1 MTDESKRIEILKE
14 EETENGK
21 KIEFFIH
28 NEVRTFTD
36 LLSDTLRNRDNV
48 LSVASKVDH
57 PILNKKHPK
66 LFLEVEE
73 GEPLDEIKK
82 ALKQI
87 DERNQEWL
95 EEIKSSLE

>member
-1 MTDESKRIEILKE
+1 MTDESKQIEILKE

-21 KIEFFIH
+21 KLEIFIH
-28 NEVRTFTD
+28 NEVRTFVD
-36 LLSDTLRNRDNV
+36 LLSEALRDRDNV

-66 LFLEVEE
+66 LFIEVED

-82 ALKQI
+82 ALKQT

-95 EEIKSSLE
+95 QEIKNSLE